1 MIEGY
6 KVRVRC
12 ASLLLFEINILESL
26 VKYGE
31 LSVSWLM
38 KETSLKMIKVY
49 ATRER
54 ILKHQ
59 RHWKF
64 DHKTLKKIFKKES
77 LNPKLGTW

>member
-12 ASLLLFEINILESL
+12 ASLWLFEINILESL
-26 VKYGE
+26 VEYGE
-31 LSVSWLM
+31 LNVSWLM

-54 ILKHQ
+54 ILKH
-59 RHWKF
+59 
-64 DHKTLKKIFKKES
+64 
-77 LNPKLGTW
+77 